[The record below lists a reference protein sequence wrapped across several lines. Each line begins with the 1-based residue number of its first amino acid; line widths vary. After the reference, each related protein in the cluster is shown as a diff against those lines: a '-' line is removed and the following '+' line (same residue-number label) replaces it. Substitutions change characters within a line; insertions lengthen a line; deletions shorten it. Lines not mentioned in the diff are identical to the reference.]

1 MTTSTSILS
10 YLGPQ
15 EIEANRPAVLVGSF
29 DQNRVTT
36 MNGMASNGTALNVA
50 INPSTGIWTISL
62 GKGFEQLGT
71 STVQVKATDK
81 TGKVIGEQTINIKV
95 NPAANSSTPL
105 FTLITLRDTQFQIG
119 TVSANNLDRQQKTDI
134 PAGQTYLVSDY
145 EVEDEYLTVELNNP
159 ISSVGKSG
167 FFSEKHVLLAKG
179 AKILRFD
186 RADLPTP
193 PPGMQLLWV
202 IKKTKLKLSPADS
215 ATLGQNQK
223 VELNPGE
230 TFNVLGYAC
239 VENHFRVTF
248 DRPIPNLGN
257 SGFLYSP
264 HVQILQQG
272 RGIPFDKN
280 AVTMTV
286 IKTTAFKK
294 RPVDAVNL
302 QPPEKITLSAGTIY
316 GVSGFSIEQGHIKVS
331 LTENIPPFGNTGFIV
346 PDFVQFSRA
355 GKSFNP
361 APNLT
366 YQGPTEVLVNQPI
379 SLTGAFDRK
388 EVVKVDVIAE
398 DKFPL
403 TVTLNQNASTWQVNL
418 PQGFKVPGA
427 RWLRLRAT
435 DSKGNVTG
443 SQIIYITV
451 SSDPLTVGKSLS
463 LKILYDTFLKVAPVD
478 SSRLNKEQKV
488 VVKAGQTLVVSKYG
502 FIDGHLKVV
511 LDAAI
516 APIGTFGYFYEPDV
530 ELAKGAKL
538 LKFDLSD
545 VPNTNLSTQ
554 LLVTQTTQ
562 IKGKPQD
569 SSKLPAN
576 QVAEITLGS
585 TYNITGYACILGHF
599 RVTLAESIPG
609 FGNVGF
615 IYWQHV
621 QIKKAG
627 KEITFDP
634 SALTMTV
641 LQPTMFKKRPVE
653 AATLSGTQ
661 RTTLPLGRI
670 YGVESYGLE
679 GTHLKVS
686 LTEELPNFGNTGYVL
701 PNFVQFKRGDKIFN
715 PVPNNVELN
724 VPYFSQRDNPRFE
737 WSTCN
742 VTSIAMVMY
751 YYGVRSKWGGQ
762 LEDEL
767 LQWCFDYGG
776 QGSQTDHN
784 VLSALIKAYGFKT
797 SFSTTRKWN
806 EVRSELL
813 NRRPIVL
820 AGDFTASGHIITLI
834 GYNSEGYI
842 AQDPWGDALTGYSDT
857 EGRKLMYP
865 YGYINQVAGPD
876 GNVWAHFIS
885 R

>member
-1 MTTSTSILS
+1 MTNSTSILT

-15 EIEANRPAVLVGSF
+15 EIEANRAAVLVGNF
-29 DQNRVTT
+29 DQNQVAA
-36 MNGMASNGTALNVA
+36 MNGMASNGTALNVV

-62 GKGFEQLGT
+62 EKGFEEIGT

-81 TGKVIGEQTINIKV
+81 TGTEIGEQTINIKV
-95 NPAANSSTPL
+95 NPAAKSSAPL
-105 FTLITLRDTQFQIG
+105 FTLITLIDTQFKVE
-119 TVSANNLDRQQKTDI
+119 TVPENNLNQQQKADI
-134 PAGQTYLVSDY
+134 PAGKTYFVSDY
-145 EVEDEYLTVELNNP
+145 ELDDSHLKIELNNP
-159 ISSVGKSG
+159 ISPVGKTG
-167 FFSEKHVLLAKG
+167 FFNEKHVLLTKG
-179 AKILRFD
+179 TKILIFD
-186 RADLPTP
+186 RDDLPTP

-202 IKKTKLKLSPADS
+202 NKKTKLKINPADS
-215 ATLGQNQK
+215 ATLTLNQK
-223 VELNPGE
+223 VDLSQGE
-230 TFNVLGYAC
+230 IFNILGYAG
-239 VENHFRVTF
+239 VENHFRVSF
-248 DRPIPNLGN
+248 DRAITNLGN
-257 SGFLYSP
+257 SGFLYSL
-264 HVQILQQG
+264 HVQILQDG
-272 RGIPFDKN
+272 KGVSFDKN
-280 AVTMTV
+280 AVTMTIV
-286 IKTTAFKK
+286 KTTSFKK
-294 RPVDAVNL
+294 RSVNVANL
-302 QPPEKITLSAGTIY
+302 QSSEKITLPAGMIY
-316 GVSGFSIEQGHIKVS
+316 GVNGFAIEQGHIKVS
-331 LTENIPPFGNTGFIV
+331 LTENLPQFGNTGFIL
-346 PDFVQFSRA
+346 PDFVQFSRG
-355 GKSFNP
+355 GKSLNP

-366 YQGPTEVLVNQPI
+366 YQGPREVLINQPI
-379 SLTGAFDRK
+379 SLTGTFDQK

-403 TVTLNQNASTWQVNL
+403 TVALNQNSSTWQVNL

-435 DSKGNVTG
+435 DKQANVTA
-443 SQIIYITV
+443 SQVIYITV

-478 SSRLNKEQKV
+478 SSRLNSQQKV
-488 VVKAGQTLVVSKYG
+488 LVKAGQTLAVSKYG
-502 FIDGHLKVV
+502 FIDGHLKIV
-511 LDAAI
+511 LDTAI
-516 APIGTFGYFYEPDV
+516 EPIGTFGYFYEPDV
-530 ELAKGAKL
+530 QLAKGTKIL
-538 LKFDLSD
+538 RFDLSD
-545 VPNTNLSTQ
+545 VPNTNINTQ
-554 LLVTQTTQ
+554 LLVTQTTL

-569 SSKLPAN
+569 SSKLSAN
-576 QVAEITLGS
+576 QVAEIVLGG

-627 KEITFDP
+627 KEVAFDP

-641 LQPTMFKKRPVE
+641 LQPTMFKKRPVD

-670 YGVESYGLE
+670 YGIESYGLE
-679 GTHLKVS
+679 AKHLKVS

-701 PNFVQFKRGDKIFN
+701 PNFVQFKRGDKIFD

-724 VPYFSQRDNPRFE
+724 VPYFSQRDNPRFD

-742 VTSIAMVMY
+742 VTSIAMIMY
-751 YYGVRSKWGGQ
+751 YYGVRSKSGGQ

-767 LQWCFDYGG
+767 LQWCFNYAG
-776 QGSQTDHN
+776 QGSQTDHS

-797 SFSTTRKWN
+797 SFSTSRKWAD
-806 EVRSELL
+806 VRSELL

-834 GYNSEGYI
+834 GYNAQGYI